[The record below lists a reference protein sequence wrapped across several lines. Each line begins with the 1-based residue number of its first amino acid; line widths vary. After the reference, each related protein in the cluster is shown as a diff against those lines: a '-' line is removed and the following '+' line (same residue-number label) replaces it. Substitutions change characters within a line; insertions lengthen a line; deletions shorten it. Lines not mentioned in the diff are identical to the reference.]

1 MTKTQIEKYC
11 SDLLNDGYMLFSHAT
26 NGVLFTERRYQKWLN
41 YKLIV
46 IMISVNE
53 SHVQIIKTVFDV
65 AGDQL
70 GGAMIMYDSK
80 LGIDF
85 LNINDDSYNAA
96 KQTAIAYSIVSTA
109 FADVMDKGGRP
120 YFEHCLAVCRKLGP
134 YCTEELKH
142 VALLHDYL
150 EDIKD
155 SSKEGLLK
163 LGFRPDVIESVYLV
177 SKLKERNEIYTDGV
191 LDLKKYYDLIKTN
204 QMATLVKMSDLR
216 HNSDLRRLKGSTE
229 KDLERS
235 NKYLVAY
242 FELEKHAKMKGWI

>member
-1 MTKTQIEKYC
+1 MTNVQLMKYC
-11 SDLLNDGYMLFSHAT
+11 ADLIDDGYMLFSHAT
-26 NGVLFTERRYQKWLN
+26 NGVEFIERRYQKWLN

-46 IMISVNE
+46 IFISIKDENI
-53 SHVQIIKTVFDV
+53 QITKTVFDTS
-65 AGDQL
+65 GSQL
-70 GGAMIMYDSK
+70 GGSMIMYDSK

-85 LNINDDSYNAA
+85 LNINDDSYKAA
-96 KQTAIAYSIVSTA
+96 KQTAIAYSIVATD
-109 FADVMDKGGRP
+109 FMNVLDKGGRP

-150 EDIKD
+150 EDIKG

-163 LGFRPDVIESVYLV
+163 LGFRPDVIEAIYLV
-177 SKLKERNEIYTDGV
+177 SKLAERTEIYTDGK
-191 LDLKKYYDLIKTN
+191 LDLQKYYDLIKTN

-229 KDLERS
+229 KDLERA